1 MLKSSGAYNIP
12 YVTFISAYIRSSKA
26 PHRRFRHLF
35 YSNLSST
42 PLRNYDAIFPC
53 SILSEKEFRSFFNPS
68 PQHVRTSKG
77 DYISGHSKCVLFGFP
92 SSFSSDTQ
100 ESHRIKIDT
109 TSKSRIIPFK
119 RRSYLGKRTWPHFLR
134 PVFDTTDSHFIIHRP
149 YSHRCFRV
157 IENKV
162 MSMKNPTSPA
172 LMAPI
177 NVCPRRF
184 IDSDTLRLVEFSEND
199 FIPPYAILS
208 HKWIRGSEVR
218 YDEFK
223 RPREETFLMSGYQ
236 KIKAACQQASRD
248 GIRLVWLDT
257 CCIDYGRPADIAI
270 NVISMYAY
278 YQNAEV
284 CYTYLADIVDGST
297 LGGSEWFRRGWTL
310 QELLAPRTVIFFN
323 KDWQCIGDEHEL
335 RDDIYQRTLIPRA
348 VLSNEQSI
356 WDVDVLT
363 RMSWAAGRRTAN
375 EQDRAYCLQ
384 GLLGISVEPN
394 YDEAR

>member
-1 MLKSSGAYNIP
+1 MHIGPSVDVDDS
-12 YVTFISAYIRSSKA
+12 
-26 PHRRFRHLF
+26 
-35 YSNLSST
+35 
-42 PLRNYDAIFPC
+42 
-53 SILSEKEFRSFFNPS
+53 PS
-68 PQHVRTSKG
+68 PS
-77 DYISGHSKCVLFGFP
+77 
-92 SSFSSDTQ
+92 SSFSYAPLYI
-100 ESHRIKIDT
+100 SHRHLHT
-109 TSKSRIIPFK
+109 EESNVT
-119 RRSYLGKRTWPHFLR
+119 
-134 PVFDTTDSHFIIHRP
+134 
-149 YSHRCFRV
+149 V
-157 IENKV
+157 IQ
-162 MSMKNPTSPA
+162 NPTSPA

-208 HKWIRGSEVR
+208 HKWIWGSEVR

-223 RPREETFLMSGYQ
+223 RPYEETFLMPGYQ

-310 QELLAPRTVIFFN
+310 QELLAPRTVVFFN
-323 KDWQCIGDEHEL
+323 RYWQRIGDKRQLQNDLHW
-335 RDDIYQRTLIPRA
+335 ITTIPPA
-348 VLSNEQSI
+348 VLSGESSI
-356 WDVDVLT
+356 QDIDVLT
-363 RMSWAAGRRTAN
+363 RISWAKGRKTTR
-375 EQDRAYCLQ
+375 EQDLAYSLQ
-384 GLLGISVEPN
+384 GLLGVSIQPDFQESYLCSFKRLGKALLDVRPELKERLGLNDELFSDDDQFSVFT
-394 YDEAR
+394 